1 MPRLYSIKSSFEP
14 QPMRSYKP
22 DCTETGVQ
30 VDLTLK
36 VLEESASTQNIE
48 INVIQPQA
56 NKRGRKYIDFY
67 LYQK

>member
-48 INVIQPQA
+48 IV
-56 NKRGRKYIDFY
+56 RS
-67 LYQK
+67 